1 MFLFQIA
8 IVITDGKQTKT
19 GVFTSLDV
27 ASAGIKNKGVTV
39 YAIGIGN
46 GVDRNELEEIASSP
60 EYVFT
65 SSSFRAL
72 QTIAPQ
78 IRRGIC
84 EGKCYLGICV
94 KVLPGWC

>member
-1 MFLFQIA
+1 MFPFQIA
-8 IVITDGKQTKT
+8 IVITDGQQTPS
-19 GVFTSLDV
+19 GEFTSVAV

-39 YAIGIGN
+39 YAIGVGS
-46 GVDRNELEEIASSP
+46 GVDRNELEEIASSS
-60 EYVFT
+60 EYVLT

-84 EGKCYLGICV
+84 EG
-94 KVLPGWC
+94 